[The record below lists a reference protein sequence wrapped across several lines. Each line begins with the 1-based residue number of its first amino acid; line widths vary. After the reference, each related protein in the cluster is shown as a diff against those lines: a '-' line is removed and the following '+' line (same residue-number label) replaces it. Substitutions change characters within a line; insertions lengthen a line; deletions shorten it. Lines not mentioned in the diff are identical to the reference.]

1 VERCLASEAALHV
14 GDPYPRSSEV
24 GFISDTFVPIRVP
37 IRVHS
42 WSCFAPFAAIPYS
55 RVAGEAVG
63 APILGADTMMY
74 EEKTG
79 WIVSFFDGF

>member
-1 VERCLASEAALHV
+1 MLA
-14 GDPYPRSSEV
+14 
-24 GFISDTFVPIRVP
+24 TP
-37 IRVHS
+37 IRVHLRLVLFQIH
-42 WSCFAPFAAIPYS
+42 SCPFAFRFASIRGLVLRLFAAIPFS